1 MHGTLVRSITMALV
15 AGMLLASVISVTMSA
30 AAYAQT
36 STTING
42 AGATFPFPLIDTWRV
57 AYKKVNPNINL
68 NYQSIGSGGGIKQF
82 TEKTVDFGATDAPL
96 NANQIKAL
104 PGKAV
109 HIPETIGS
117 VVVIYNG
124 IGLPS
129 KGLQLTGPILA
140 DIYLGKIGTWDDPA
154 IKALNPNVPLPHKNI
169 SVMRRSDGSGTTFVW
184 TSYLSSQSSEW
195 AQKVGKGTAVPWPVG
210 RGAPGNEGVA
220 NFVKG
225 SPNSI
230 GYVELSYALTTGLQ
244 VASIKN
250 SDGNFIEPSI
260 DSTQAAVSAYT
271 TPLPKGDES
280 WETVSLLNAPG
291 ANSYPIASL
300 TYLLLYKEMSTSPS
314 IDSEGKAKAIVDFI
328 SWALTPSS
336 QEMGKKLGY
345 VPLPDSI
352 RTTDL
357 QTLASLTYKGKT
369 LYTESSSSSTTTSQG
384 TTTPAPAQESTKTY
398 NAQLKVTAGMK
409 KSNNQ
414 MTVIL
419 RNPSKSDAS
428 IYQFSV
434 TLVGAEVTKAKAKTG
449 WTADINGD
457 TVVFSTEDKPIM
469 KGKFASFKITANAA
483 VSSFDWETF
492 DADGNSINTQ
502 TSAVKVR

>member
-1 MHGTLVRSITMALV
+1 MALV
-15 AGMLLASVISVTMSA
+15 AGMLLASVISVTMST

-57 AYKKVNPNINL
+57 AYKKVNPNVNL

-82 TEKTVDFGATDAPL
+82 TERTVDFGASDAPL
-96 NANQIKAL
+96 TAAQTSAL
-104 PGKAV
+104 PSKAV

-129 KGLQLTGPILA
+129 KGLKLTGPILA

-154 IKALNPNVPLPHKNI
+154 IKALNPKVPLPHQSI
-169 SVMRRSDGSGTTFVW
+169 SVIRRSDGSGTTFVW
-184 TSYLSSQSSEW
+184 TSYLSSVSPEW
-195 AQKVGKGTAVPWPVG
+195 AQKVGKGTAVQWLVG

-230 GYVELSYALTTGLQ
+230 GYVELSYALTTGLP
-244 VASIKN
+244 VALIQN
-250 SDGNFIEPSI
+250 SAGNFVEPTI
-260 DSTQAAVSAYT
+260 DSTQAAVAAYT
-271 TPLPKGDES
+271 TPLPKGEDS

-291 ANSYPIASL
+291 ANSYPIASF
-300 TYLLLYKEMSTSPS
+300 TYLLLYKEMSKSHS
-314 IDSEGKAKAIVDFI
+314 IDSEGKAKAIIDFI
-328 SWALTPSS
+328 SWVLTPSS
-336 QEMGKKLGY
+336 QDMGKKLAY
-345 VPLPDSI
+345 VPLPDSV
-352 RTTDL
+352 RTTNQ
-357 QTLASLTYKGKT
+357 QTLASLTYNGKT
-369 LYTESSSSSTTTSQG
+369 LYTAPSSSSNTPQG
-384 TTTPAPAQESTKTY
+384 TTTPAPAQEPAKTY
-398 NAQLKVTAGMK
+398 DAKLKVIAGMK

-414 MTVIL
+414 MTVLL
-419 RNPSKSDAS
+419 RNPSNSDAS
-428 IYQFSV
+428 VYQFVV
-434 TLVGAEVTKAKAKTG
+434 TLDGATVTKATAARG
-449 WTADINGD
+449 WTADINSD
-457 TVVFSTEDKPIM
+457 TIVFSTEDKPIM
-469 KGKFASFKITANAA
+469 KGKFASFKITADAT

-492 DADGNSINTQ
+492 DAAGNSINAN